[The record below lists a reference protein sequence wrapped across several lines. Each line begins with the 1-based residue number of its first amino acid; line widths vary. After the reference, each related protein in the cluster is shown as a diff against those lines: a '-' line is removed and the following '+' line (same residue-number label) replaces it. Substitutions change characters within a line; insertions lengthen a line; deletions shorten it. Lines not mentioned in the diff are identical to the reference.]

1 MLESRGETRDAL
13 RVAEDAVAAIAHARR
28 AAVWKS
34 RGSIGESTR
43 HVTCEAVWSVAS
55 SGDGEGAASSS
66 TFSFSPSRASET
78 ERQLACLHADA
89 LAARYRLALAVGNA
103 TLRERAERRVTG
115 VRRSVARRAAETALY
130 GATTAFDRRRDAER
144 LARAQTTPPNPAD
157 VEASLAVVAGDN
169 PWERAVLYTS
179 MAALRPERK
188 DRAALLER
196 AATEILKGEEDERAR
211 LREAPRSGRRGDAPR
226 DDAARDDA

>member
-1 MLESRGETRDAL
+1 M
-13 RVAEDAVAAIAHARR
+13 
-28 AAVWKS
+28 
-34 RGSIGESTR
+34 
-43 HVTCEAVWSVAS
+43 
-55 SGDGEGAASSS
+55 
-66 TFSFSPSRASET
+66 
-78 ERQLACLHADA
+78 ACLHADA

-157 VEASLAVVAGDN
+157 VEASLAVLAGDN

-226 DDAARDDA
+226 DDAVGTP